1 MEIASG
7 LEGNVIAGRGGTRS
21 GRGTVWNSTT
31 VITPVPL
38 FAIECATFDGTMT
51 PMSGP
56 SFSTWVPIVM
66 SNVPVSPTSACSLV
80 W

>member
-1 MEIASG
+1 M
-7 LEGNVIAGRGGTRS
+7 
-21 GRGTVWNSTT
+21 WNSTT

-66 SNVPVSPTSACSLV
+66 SNVPVQPDVGLLSRV
-80 W
+80 VMKHRR